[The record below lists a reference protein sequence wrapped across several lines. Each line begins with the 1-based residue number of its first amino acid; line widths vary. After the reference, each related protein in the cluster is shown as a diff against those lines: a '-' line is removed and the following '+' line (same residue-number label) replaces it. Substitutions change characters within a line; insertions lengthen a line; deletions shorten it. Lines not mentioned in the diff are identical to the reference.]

1 MSAKHPLSRT
11 QIEPAAGLAEA
22 RTAWLDGRYAE
33 CLAQLDL
40 TEPQRSH
47 EHLEAALLRARVLL
61 RTSDAA
67 GAAEALRGTD
77 GYARLDVDAAD
88 SIRTLRGIA
97 KYRMG
102 KREAGLALLSSPIAA
117 RDKYVIAERAYYHAL
132 ALWLARDLNA
142 AEKVLAAALDA
153 QADVMY
159 ARALGLLG
167 WIETSRGHYVLASRT
182 FMDALAAGRSARHRD
197 EHLLASMLHVLAGF
211 AFELLDV
218 HLARVVEREYEQVRW
233 SEDLSVIHSYVL
245 QARSSSALLAGDPHR
260 AWTLLGEA
268 LAVTSEQ
275 APLIHA
281 HVTFASLHRVMGDS
295 FAPRQHLAA
304 ARALIGQVVWSES
317 TQDGRMAL
325 LEYAAEA
332 ARLNEGSAAQALM
345 RYHSARKA
353 VDSLA
358 SLEADPRAEA
368 LERHASALVARMNDK
383 GATDQLRA
391 AAGCWAKIGYHMRHG
406 ETLLDLHETQASADL
421 LRQVAAIAKPVPR
434 SWLNEEVKRRGL
446 GSDKGSVLS
455 AAERRVMAAIC
466 EGKSARQIAG
476 ELGRSVS
483 TINNQTRAIYD
494 ALGVRSRAALIANYG
509 AQAAR
514 SSATL

>member
-1 MSAKHPLSRT
+1 
-11 QIEPAAGLAEA
+11 
-22 RTAWLDGRYAE
+22 
-33 CLAQLDL
+33 
-40 TEPQRSH
+40 
-47 EHLEAALLRARVLL
+47 
-61 RTSDAA
+61 
-67 GAAEALRGTD
+67 
-77 GYARLDVDAAD
+77 
-88 SIRTLRGIA
+88 
-97 KYRMG
+97 
-102 KREAGLALLSSPIAA
+102 
-117 RDKYVIAERAYYHAL
+117 
-132 ALWLARDLNA
+132 
-142 AEKVLAAALDA
+142 
-153 QADVMY
+153 
-159 ARALGLLG
+159 
-167 WIETSRGHYVLASRT
+167 
-182 FMDALAAGRSARHRD
+182 MDALAAGRSARHRD

-218 HLARVVEREYEQVRW
+218 HLARVVEREFEQIRW

-295 FAPRQHLAA
+295 FAPRQHLTAA
-304 ARALIGQVVWSES
+304 CALIGQVVWSES

-406 ETLLDLHETQASADL
+406 EALLDLHETQASADL
-421 LRQVAAIAKPVPR
+421 LRQVAAIAKSVPR
-434 SWLNEEVKRRGL
+434 SWLNDEVKRRGL
-446 GSDKGSVLS
+446 GSDEGSVLS